1 MRRAVALLALV
12 AGGAT
17 LLPACT
23 TSRAVRAWHAAEDAR
38 RAGDRAVALR
48 RYEEAYGRDG
58 KLVGAEVDR
67 IALLARDVG
76 SSAAVEA
83 ARAKL
88 VEKKAGRV
96 EVQLLGAGLELVAGR
111 HAAALA
117 QLESIGDVAV
127 DKAEAELGVRG
138 GAACGPLRRER
149 WRLLGLAALQTG
161 RHAAATAAAAALRT
175 HCRPLRGAESAVVAW
190 VALRAGDEAAARAA
204 LADIPPA
211 DRATAPL
218 RAALALRSGDPEG
231 ASKALQGAEDGA
243 ASLLRAQAAL
253 MRNDAAGAA
262 RAVAAARD
270 AGVPASELAPLEGV
284 LALLQ
289 GDPRRGRDLLAGA
302 AAQQAGGA
310 RWTVLFDLGL
320 CELRLGQLAAAR
332 EAFARAAT
340 ACPTCPAPA
349 RNRDAIDR
357 ALGRLR

>member
-1 MRRAVALLALV
+1 MRRAVALIALV
-12 AGGAT
+12 AGAAT

-67 IALLARDVG
+67 IALLAQDVG
-76 SSAAVEA
+76 SAAAVES
-83 ARAKL
+83 ARSKL

-117 QLESIGDVAV
+117 QLESIGDVAL
-127 DKAEAELGVRG
+127 DQAEAEIGVR

-149 WRLLGLAALQTG
+149 WRLLGLAALHTG
-161 RHAAATAAAAALRT
+161 RSAAAKTAAAALRE

-190 VALRAGDEAAARAA
+190 VALRAGDQAAAQAA
-204 LADIPPA
+204 VAEIDPA

-218 RAALALRSGDPEG
+218 RAALALRRGDPEA
-231 ASKALQGAEDGA
+231 ASKALRGAEDGA

-253 MRNDAAGAA
+253 MRSDAAGAA

-270 AGVPASELAPLEGV
+270 AGGPAAELAPLEGA